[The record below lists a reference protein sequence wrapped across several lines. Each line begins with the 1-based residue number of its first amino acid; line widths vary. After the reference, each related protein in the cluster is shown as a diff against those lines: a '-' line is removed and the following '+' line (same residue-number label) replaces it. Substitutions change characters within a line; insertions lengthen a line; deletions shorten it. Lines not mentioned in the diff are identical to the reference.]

1 MTRSLANPSST
12 ATSPITAM
20 KHFIPR
26 AILVVTLLLSSITT
40 VCADA
45 TSYFPTLNTD
55 EKEDYTNWVNAHS
68 SSYSRHAFMP
78 SAGNQEEG
86 AAIFWNIDGDTVHF
100 AVAVRAEGWV
110 GFGISEAGGMI
121 GSDMALYQASNPSEL
136 VDAYVVEDRS
146 TPLTDDCQDWTLKGE
161 TTVKNGWIIVEMSRL
176 LDTNDNQDHA
186 LKNDVDLWAPPTRI
200 IAAWGDHD
208 TMSYHGQKKARGSVR
223 LFAHYSN
230 ELTEMQVLLET
241 LEEGSD
247 GYFDFIEDEFEIPTE
262 ETYYHDSCRTFEE
275 LNIELPEGQSM
286 ITIIGGKFPLFSLHV
301 CTLPLY
307 ES

>member
-1 MTRSLANPSST
+1 MTGSLANPSST
-12 ATSPITAM
+12 TTSPITAV
-20 KHFIPR
+20 KHFISR

-40 VCADA
+40 ACADA

-136 VDAYVVEDRS
+136 VDAYVVQDRS
-146 TPLTDDCQDWTLKGE
+146 MPLTDDCQDWTLEGA
-161 TTVKNGWIIVEMSRL
+161 TTVKNGWMIVEMSRL
-176 LDTNDNQDHA
+176 LDTND
-186 LKNDVDLWAPPTRI
+186 
-200 IAAWGDHD
+200 
-208 TMSYHGQKKARGSVR
+208 GQEWLDDCR
-223 LFAHYSN
+223 
-230 ELTEMQVLLET
+230 
-241 LEEGSD
+241 
-247 GYFDFIEDEFEIPTE
+247 DESFVG
-262 ETYYHDSCRTFEE
+262 HQRWSRSC
-275 LNIELPEGQSM
+275 N
-286 ITIIGGKFPLFSLHV
+286 
-301 CTLPLY
+301 
-307 ES
+307 